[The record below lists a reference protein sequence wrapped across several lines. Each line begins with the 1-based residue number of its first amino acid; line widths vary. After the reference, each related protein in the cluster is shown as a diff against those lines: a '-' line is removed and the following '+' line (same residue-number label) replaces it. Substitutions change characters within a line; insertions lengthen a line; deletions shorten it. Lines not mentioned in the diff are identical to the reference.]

1 MQRINSNERT
11 ECSRLLNANI
21 KLSDTIE
28 ELKRDIF
35 ILINYIKGNK
45 ELENHVQEILEYYS
59 SKNIK

>member
-35 ILINYIKGNK
+35 ILVNYIKGNK

-59 SKNIK
+59 SKNAK

>member
-1 MQRINSNERT
+1 MQRINNNERT

-35 ILINYIKGNK
+35 ILVNYIKGNK
-45 ELENHVQEILEYYS
+45 DLENYVQEILEYYS
-59 SKNIK
+59 SKNAK

>member
-35 ILINYIKGNK
+35 ILVNYIKGNK

-59 SKNIK
+59 SKNDK

>member
-21 KLSDTIE
+21 KMSDTIE

-35 ILINYIKGNK
+35 ILVNYIKGNK

-59 SKNIK
+59 GKNAK